1 MSRAVL
7 SLGSNIGDRTAHLQ
21 TAVRSL
27 GRTVRAVSAIYRTPP
42 WGGVEQPDFYNI
54 VVIAEDDGVDPHAW
68 WQRCQALERD
78 AGRERTV
85 HWGPRTLDADVILV
99 EVHGHAVI
107 SDEPELIRRT
117 RGPPNGPSCSS
128 RGSRSIPGLSCPGP
142 ARSPTCWTS
151 WTRRASPGSAMCTEA
166 GPPLPRRPR

>member
-7 SLGSNIGDRTAHLQ
+7 SLGSNIGDRTANLQ

-107 SDEPELIRRT
+107 SDEPELILPHPRAAERAFVLKPWVEIDPGAELPGAGSIADLLDELDT
-117 RGPPNGPSCSS
+117 TGIS
-128 RGSRSIPGLSCPGP
+128 RVGHVH
-142 ARSPTCWTS
+142 
-151 WTRRASPGSAMCTEA
+151 
-166 GPPLPRRPR
+166 

>member
-54 VVIAEDDGVDPHAW
+54 VVIAEDDGADPQAW
-68 WQRCQALERD
+68 WRRCQALEQE
-78 AGRERTV
+78 AGRERTIR
-85 HWGPRTLDADVILV
+85 WGPRTLDADVILV

-107 SDEPELIRRT
+107 SDEPELILPHPRAAERAFVLV
-117 RGPPNGPSCSS
+117 PWAEVD
-128 RGSRSIPGLSCPGP
+128 PGAEL
-142 ARSPTCWTS
+142 
-151 WTRRASPGSAMCTEA
+151 PGSGPIADLLDGLDTA
-166 GPPLPRRPR
+166 GITRVGHVH

>member
-27 GRTVRAVSAIYRTPP
+27 GKAVRAVSAIYRTPP
-42 WGGVEQPDFYNI
+42 WGGVEQSDFYNI

-107 SDEPELIRRT
+107 SDEPELILPHPRAAERAFVLKPWVEIDPGAELPGAGSIADLLDELDT
-117 RGPPNGPSCSS
+117 TGIS
-128 RGSRSIPGLSCPGP
+128 RVGHVH
-142 ARSPTCWTS
+142 
-151 WTRRASPGSAMCTEA
+151 
-166 GPPLPRRPR
+166 

>member
-27 GRTVRAVSAIYRTPP
+27 GKAVRAVSAIYRTPP
-42 WGGVEQPDFYNI
+42 WGGVEQSDFYNI

-107 SDEPELIRRT
+107 SDEPELILPHPRAAERAFVLKPWVEVDPGAELPGAGSIADLLDELDT
-117 RGPPNGPSCSS
+117 TGIS
-128 RGSRSIPGLSCPGP
+128 RIGHVH
-142 ARSPTCWTS
+142 
-151 WTRRASPGSAMCTEA
+151 
-166 GPPLPRRPR
+166 

>member
-7 SLGSNIGDRTAHLQ
+7 SFGSNIGDRTAHLQ
-21 TAVRSL
+21 TAVRPRL
-27 GRTVRAVSAIYRTPP
+27 RTVRAVSAIYRTPP

-107 SDEPELIRRT
+107 SDEPELILPHPRAAERAFVLKPWVEIDPGAELPGAGSIADLLDELDT
-117 RGPPNGPSCSS
+117 TGIS
-128 RGSRSIPGLSCPGP
+128 RVGHVH
-142 ARSPTCWTS
+142 
-151 WTRRASPGSAMCTEA
+151 
-166 GPPLPRRPR
+166 

>member
-27 GRTVRAVSAIYRTPP
+27 GKAVRAVSAIYRTPP

-54 VVIAEDDGVDPHAW
+54 VVIAEDDGADPQAW
-68 WQRCQALERD
+68 WRRCQALEQE

-107 SDEPELIRRT
+107 SDEPELILPHPRAAERAFVLKPWVEIDPGAELPGAGSIADLLDELDT
-117 RGPPNGPSCSS
+117 TGIS
-128 RGSRSIPGLSCPGP
+128 RVGHVH
-142 ARSPTCWTS
+142 
-151 WTRRASPGSAMCTEA
+151 
-166 GPPLPRRPR
+166 

>member
-1 MSRAVL
+1 MV
-7 SLGSNIGDRTAHLQ
+7 RTAHLQ

-107 SDEPELIRRT
+107 SDEPELILPHPRAAERAFVLKPWVEIDPGAELPGAGSIADLLDELDT
-117 RGPPNGPSCSS
+117 TGIS
-128 RGSRSIPGLSCPGP
+128 RVGHVH
-142 ARSPTCWTS
+142 
-151 WTRRASPGSAMCTEA
+151 
-166 GPPLPRRPR
+166 

>member
-7 SLGSNIGDRTAHLQ
+7 SLGSNMGDRRGHLQ

-27 GRTVRAVSAIYRTPP
+27 GREVRAVSAIYRTPP
-42 WGGVEQPDFYNI
+42 WGGVQQQDFYNI

-107 SDEPELIRRT
+107 SDEPELILPHPRAAERAFVLKPWVEVDPGAELPGAGSIADLLDELDT
-117 RGPPNGPSCSS
+117 TGIS
-128 RGSRSIPGLSCPGP
+128 RVGHVH
-142 ARSPTCWTS
+142 
-151 WTRRASPGSAMCTEA
+151 
-166 GPPLPRRPR
+166 

>member
-42 WGGVEQPDFYNI
+42 WGGVEQPDFYNL
-54 VVIAEDDGVDPHAW
+54 VVIAEDDGVDPPAW

-107 SDEPELIRRT
+107 SDEPELILPHPRAAERAFVLKPWVEIDPGAELPGAGSIADLLDELDT
-117 RGPPNGPSCSS
+117 TGIS
-128 RGSRSIPGLSCPGP
+128 RVGHVH
-142 ARSPTCWTS
+142 
-151 WTRRASPGSAMCTEA
+151 
-166 GPPLPRRPR
+166 